1 MSNLTIAVDDN
12 IIKQARVRAIQQGT
26 SVSAKVREFLA
37 SYVSGV
43 APASA
48 QEPTSDLMRL
58 MEQVRDEIRSNDSA
72 TNFSA
77 QSDHNTPIQAR
88 TLREEMYQ
96 GDFRAHD
103 RLQSTQGTAPTTG
116 TR

>member
-43 APASA
+43 ASA
-48 QEPTSDLMRL
+48 TTQEPTSDLMRL
-58 MEQVRDEIRSNDSA
+58 MEQVRNEIRSNGS
-72 TNFSA
+72 TENFSA
-77 QSDHNTPIQAR
+77 ESGNVAAVPAL

-96 GDFRAHD
+96 GDFRARD
-103 RLQSTQGTAPTTG
+103 RIQVVQGSSLGTG